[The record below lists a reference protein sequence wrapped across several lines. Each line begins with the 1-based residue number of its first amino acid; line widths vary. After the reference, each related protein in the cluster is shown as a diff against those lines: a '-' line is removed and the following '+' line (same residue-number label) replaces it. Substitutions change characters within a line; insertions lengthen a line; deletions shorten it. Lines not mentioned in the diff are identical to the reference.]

1 MRLQLA
7 VVGTD
12 DVAHL
17 TADHELPKLEVEL
30 AVQLV
35 ALLHPC
41 RTLRDVERQL
51 VHRHRQQLRPDL
63 PFPDGNLR
71 ESGEAQMPCGLVA
84 DLDYAVLED
93 LALQLG
99 VAGDVVAANLDQVVR
114 AG

>member
-12 DVAHL
+12 GVAHL

-51 VHRHRQQLRPDL
+51 VHRNRQQLRPDL

-71 ESGEAQMPCGLVA
+71 ESVGAQIPYGLVA
-84 DLDYAVLED
+84 NLDCAV
-93 LALQLG
+93 
-99 VAGDVVAANLDQVVR
+99 LDQVVR
-114 AG
+114 AA